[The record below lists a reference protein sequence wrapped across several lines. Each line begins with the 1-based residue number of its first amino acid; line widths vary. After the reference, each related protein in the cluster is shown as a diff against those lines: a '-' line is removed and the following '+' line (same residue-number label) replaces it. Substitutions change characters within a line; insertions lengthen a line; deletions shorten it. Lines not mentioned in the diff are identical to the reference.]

1 MPTYQYRC
9 KTCEARFDWIQPM
22 SENALTTCPAE
33 GGPAACEAPGRGQ
46 VTKVF
51 GAVGITFKGSGFY
64 KTDSRSGSGSKSKA
78 KAKANGSDSSGD
90 TATKPAAA
98 SSSTGSSSGSSSS
111 GSSG

>member
-33 GGPAACEAPGRGQ
+33 GGPAACEAPGQGQ

-64 KTDSRSGSGSKSKA
+64 KTDSRTGTGSKVKAKSKSNGSGA
-78 KAKANGSDSSGD
+78 SGD
-90 TATKPAAA
+90 KDTKPAAA
-98 SSSTGSSSGSSSS
+98 SSSSSSGSSSS
-111 GSSG
+111 GSSD